1 MQVANLSLGSPMGS
15 VFMRLAVD
23 YAVSRGVTVVCAA
36 GNSGGRVGYPA
47 AYESAIAVSASDS
60 GDKIA
65 KFSSRGKEVDF
76 IAPGVA
82 VQSTIPGG
90 GYDSYNGTSM
100 ATPHVAGL
108 AALAVARG
116 ARGPA
121 AVRAALTRAA
131 GSIGLSAKE
140 QGRGLVD
147 AARLVQ

>member
-23 YAVSRGVTVVCAA
+23 YAASRGVAVICAA
-36 GNSGGRVGYPA
+36 GNSGGSVGYPA
-47 AYESAIAVSASDS
+47 AYESAIAVAASDS
-60 GDKIA
+60 QDKIA
-65 KFSSRGKEVDF
+65 SFSSRGREVDL
-76 IAPGVA
+76 IAPGVG

-121 AVRAALTRAA
+121 GVRAALTRAA
-131 GSIGLSAKE
+131 SSIGLSPKE
-140 QGRGLVD
+140 QGKGLVD